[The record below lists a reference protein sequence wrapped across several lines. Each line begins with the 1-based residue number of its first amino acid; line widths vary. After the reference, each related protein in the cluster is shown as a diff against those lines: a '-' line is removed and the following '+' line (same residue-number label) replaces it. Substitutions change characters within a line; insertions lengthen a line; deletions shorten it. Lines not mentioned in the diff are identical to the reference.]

1 MLAASQGSMRWS
13 AGWAGVVLAG
23 ALAHLLLWSFSEPA
37 ILFNDYYKAYY
48 PVAEYLWFD
57 SAEPWPALEAG
68 AGGFVN
74 LPIVGWLFAPFAAVD
89 EVASGWVY
97 LAVGAA
103 GTLAAW
109 WLLTR
114 SFAPASGGL
123 LLLLFLLN
131 GPMVNS
137 LREGNSTHLVLLL
150 LVCALLLWRTGR
162 GFAAGA
168 LFAASGIIKLPLLLL
183 GLYFLVRA
191 RWTIVAGMVAMG
203 IGTGLLSLLVHGWTV
218 NAGWYRDSVAPY
230 LGGVIP
236 AFNVQ
241 SIDGF
246 LGRLWTGTEHL
257 MSWLPLQPTLP
268 HKITRYASI
277 IFLLGGT
284 WWLMRR
290 TARASPSGELWQRDY
305 IEFCLVLTIALV
317 ISPIC
322 WSHYY
327 LLMLLPAA
335 LHLGGLTLSA
345 AEPRWRTAFWIGYA
359 LTALPI
365 VQIPLPAGWLGEV
378 TARSMLSLWLFGGLL
393 VLAAHARALWRIGR
407 Q

>member
-1 MLAASQGSMRWS
+1 MRWS
-13 AGWAGVVLAG
+13 LGWTGIVLAG
-23 ALAHLLLWSFSEPA
+23 ALAHVLLWSFSEPA

-57 SAEPWPALEAG
+57 HAEPWPSLEVG

-74 LPIVGWLFAPFAAVD
+74 VPIVGWLFAPFAALG

-97 LAVGAA
+97 LAMGAL

-114 SFAPASGGL
+114 AFVPASGAL

-131 GPMVNS
+131 GPLVNS
-137 LREGNSTHLVLLL
+137 LREGNSTHLVLLA
-150 LVCALLLWRTGR
+150 LVCALLLWRSGR

-168 LFAASGIIKLPLLLL
+168 LFAACGIIKLPLLLL
-183 GLYFLVRA
+183 GLYFLARA
-191 RWTIVAGMVAMG
+191 RWRIVAGMIAMV
-203 IGTGLLSLLVHGWTV
+203 IATGLLSLLVHGWKV
-218 NAGWYRDSVAPY
+218 NADWYHDSVAPF

-246 LGRLWTGTEHL
+246 LVRLWTGTEQLH
-257 MSWLPLQPTLP
+257 SWIPLQPTLL
-268 HKITRYASI
+268 HKIVRYPAI
-277 IFLLGGT
+277 LFLLGGT
-284 WWLMRR
+284 WWLIRR
-290 TARASPSGELWQRDY
+290 AGPFVPSDEVGRRDY
-305 IEFCLVLTIALV
+305 IELCLVLTIALV

-335 LHLGGLTLSA
+335 LHLGGLTLSV
-345 AEPRWRTAFWIGYA
+345 AEPRWRTAFWVGYA
-359 LTALPI
+359 MTALPI
-365 VQIPLPAGWLGEV
+365 VDIPLPAGLLGEV
-378 TARSMLSLWLFGGLL
+378 LARSVLSLWLFGGLL
-393 VLAAHARALWRIGR
+393 VMAAHARALWRIGR
-407 Q
+407 P